1 MEKIDRYFLEEE
13 CPFSKRR
20 KIKTKNAGIALGA
33 VLGTGV
39 LLVLIFGGGSP
50 RQESPA
56 QPATTGDSLSRAEAS
71 AAVGGLAAAESA
83 RVSGSDA
90 LTLRQIPGTR
100 GSGGAG
106 SRPYNA
112 SQIVKPDTQ
121 AAASSGEGH
130 LPLGT
135 LIPARLSNT
144 VLSSDPNA
152 PIISLIEEDVL
163 WENEVVIP
171 QNTQVFGQGTLDETA
186 ERLQVRFYTLVTP
199 EGEEFS
205 FSGLA
210 LLADGSSGLTG
221 EFSSGNASKQT
232 GRFVGTFIGGLAD
245 GMKER
250 RSAGMGVAFEPGS
263 LKNGLL
269 NGVAD
274 SASDQAK
281 YYSDR
286 LQGVRPMIRVR
297 SGSNFLIYLDR
308 RF

>member
-20 KIKTKNAGIALGA
+20 KIKTKNAGIALG
-33 VLGTGV
+33 VLLGGGV
-39 LLVLIFGGGSP
+39 LLVLIFGGPPKEPEAKPS
-50 RQESPA
+50 
-56 QPATTGDSLSRAEAS
+56 TTGDSLSRSEMS
-71 AAVGGLAAAESA
+71 AATQSFAAAGAVSA
-83 RVSGSDA
+83 GSDDA
-90 LTLRQIPGTR
+90 LTLRQISGTR
-100 GSGGAG
+100 SSVNGA

-121 AAASSGEGH
+121 AAAASGEGR

-135 LIPARLSNT
+135 LIPAKLSNT

-152 PIISLIEEDVL
+152 PIIGLIEDDVL

-171 QNTQVFGQGTLDETA
+171 QNTQAFGQGSLDETS

-199 EGEEFS
+199 EGEEFA

-281 YYSDR
+281 YYAER

-297 SGSNFLIYLDR
+297 SGSSFLIYLDR